1 MSDAKINNYL
11 FINKLQFKIT
21 YNNYKDIIEFIFNNK
36 RDIKE
41 ITYNDLYFNERKIF
55 RYYEEYLNK
64 NYYTSYCYK
73 IKNTMNFEQF
83 KIHVIREI
91 IEKILYDITLEI
103 KQYIYRNNCSRHYK
117 TKFSIYRY
125 EKYIEDI
132 YNNHLNMLLIQEIEL
147 QKELE
152 KVRLEKERRERA
164 RVRYE
169 CMRKEYFK
177 QFIGEISQKQRDIL
191 SNVINFKELKN
202 SMSNMSIDDYT
213 FKNLENI
220 SKTLED
226 INSNKL
232 KILNTIKDNIQLLYI
247 RTDEY
252 FIVID
257 NIYVEYDN
265 SIEIINIIYSVDNKY
280 EPYMFKNTVN
290 TKED

>member
-1 MSDAKINNYL
+1 
-11 FINKLQFKIT
+11 
-21 YNNYKDIIEFIFNNK
+21 
-36 RDIKE
+36 
-41 ITYNDLYFNERKIF
+41 
-55 RYYEEYLNK
+55 
-64 NYYTSYCYK
+64 
-73 IKNTMNFEQF
+73 
-83 KIHVIREI
+83 
-91 IEKILYDITLEI
+91 
-103 KQYIYRNNCSRHYK
+103 
-117 TKFSIYRY
+117 
-125 EKYIEDI
+125 
-132 YNNHLNMLLIQEIEL
+132 
-147 QKELE
+147 
-152 KVRLEKERRERA
+152 
-164 RVRYE
+164 
-169 CMRKEYFK
+169 
-177 QFIGEISQKQRDIL
+177 
-191 SNVINFKELKN
+191 
-202 SMSNMSIDDYT
+202 MSIDDYT